1 MTELLVWSLLGGG
14 GLRDALRNA
23 LQTHQSDSYNH
34 LQLDEYVSS
43 LISNFFFTM
52 SSKIKY
58 YSFSEYDQIDIVT
71 GQRGSPATTMSDDSE
86 NVQGITCT

>member
-1 MTELLVWSLLGGG
+1 MPASTGARFMTELLVWSLLGGG

-43 LISNFFFTM
+43 LISCEF
-52 SSKIKY
+52 KVLLQCQVK
-58 YSFSEYDQIDIVT
+58 
-71 GQRGSPATTMSDDSE
+71 
-86 NVQGITCT
+86 